1 MIKLATLL
9 KAEVRKNVSKVKNTE
24 SHTLVKNYNLNIT
37 QSHLKLVIE
46 HLL

>member
-1 MIKLATLL
+1 MIKSATLL
-9 KAEVRKNVSKVKNTE
+9 KAEGRKNVLKLKNTE
-24 SHTLVKNYNLNIT
+24 SHTLIKNHNLNIT